1 MVDSV
6 EMIIFF
12 AEFIL
17 SVEPRSFVSLRMT
30 SEGLRMTTIADSPI
44 TTQSLMRE
52 GWVRENRKEDEKGR
66 RTPETRLGEAIH
78 HGRAPSL

>member
-6 EMIIFF
+6 EMIRFF

-30 SEGLRMTTIADSPI
+30 SVGRRMTAIADSPVA
-44 TTQSLMRE
+44 TQSL
-52 GWVRENRKEDEKGR
+52 KGR
-66 RTPETRLGEAIH
+66 DFTLLG
-78 HGRAPSL
+78 

>member
-6 EMIIFF
+6 EMIRSF

-30 SEGLRMTTIADSPI
+30 SEGLRMTAIADSPI
-44 TTQSLMRE
+44 TTQSRLS
-52 GWVRENRKEDEKGR
+52 GENSVIIKR
-66 RTPETRLGEAIH
+66 
-78 HGRAPSL
+78 S